1 MKINNGFGRLF
12 LLLRT
17 RAYTYISLS
26 SHNHY
31 LLRDTN
37 CCNYTFFVTLIL
49 TEFKMYVLLRLVIIK
64 GDNVIKTFY
73 HILINSYTLHDY
85 FAIKFF
91 CLYRYIRMYG
101 KKIEKA
107 AREILSRF
115 YKFSHAA
122 EYIPFQLSSV

>member
-17 RAYTYISLS
+17 RTYTYISL

-37 CCNYTFFVTLIL
+37 WCNYTFFVTLIL
-49 TEFKMYVLLRLVIIK
+49 TEYKMYVFFRLVIIK
-64 GDNVIKTFY
+64 GDCVIKTFY
-73 HILINSYTLHDY
+73 HILINFYALHDY
-85 FAIKFF
+85 SAMKFF
-91 CLYRYIRMYG
+91 YLYRYIRMYG
-101 KKIEKA
+101 KKKTEKA

-115 YKFSHAA
+115 YKCSHAT